1 MIRINLLGVAR
12 PVAAR
17 VAGPPPT
24 AAKQAIMFVGSL
36 VVALVI
42 VGAFYWIWN
51 NEVKRLTTERDEQK
65 REAERLAQIR
75 AEVQRYNQ
83 QRQQLEQR
91 INTIQMLQNTRVGP
105 ADFMTA
111 LGNTVNRVNE
121 LYLLAVNPEGGN
133 RIALRGQ
140 ANSVQAIA
148 NFITELKRSDRFQDV
163 QLRQYFQDDD
173 DSRRSF
179 KFNIDMVYKLPQ
191 APAPEKKPAAAPAG
205 PGARA
210 AM

>member
-12 PVAAR
+12 PRPVK

-42 VGAFYWIWN
+42 VGAFYLIWTA
-51 NEVKRLTTERDEQK
+51 EVTKLTKERDEQK
-65 REAERLAQIR
+65 REQERLAQIR
-75 AEVQRYNQ
+75 AEVQRLNQ
-83 QRQQLEQR
+83 QKQQLER
-91 INTIQMLQNTRVGP
+91 RKNTIQTLQNNRVGP

-111 LGNTVNRVNE
+111 LGNTVNRTNE
-121 LYLLAVNPEGGN
+121 LYLLSVNPEGE
-133 RIALRGQ
+133 RVALNGQ
-140 ANSVQAIA
+140 ANTVQAIA
-148 NFITELKRSDRFQDV
+148 NFITELKRSDRFKDV
-163 QLRQYFQDDD
+163 QLRRYFQDDQ

-179 KFNIDMVYKLPQ
+179 KFNIDIVYKLPQ
-191 APAPEKKPAAAPAG
+191 APAPEMKPAATPAA

>member
-12 PVAAR
+12 PGPVK

-42 VGAFYWIWN
+42 VGAFYLIWTA
-51 NEVKRLTTERDEQK
+51 EVTKLTKERDEQK
-65 REAERLAQIR
+65 REQERLAQIR
-75 AEVQRYNQ
+75 AEVQRLNQ
-83 QRQQLEQR
+83 QKQQLER
-91 INTIQMLQNTRVGP
+91 RKNTIQTLQNNRVGP

-111 LGNTVNRVNE
+111 LGNTVNRTNE
-121 LYLLAVNPEGGN
+121 LYLLSVNPEGE
-133 RIALRGQ
+133 RVALNGQ
-140 ANSVQAIA
+140 ANTVQAIA
-148 NFITELKRSDRFQDV
+148 NFITELKRSDRFKDV
-163 QLRQYFQDDD
+163 QLRRYFQDDQ

-179 KFNIDMVYKLPQ
+179 KFNIDIVYKLPQ
-191 APAPEKKPAAAPAG
+191 APAPEMKPAATPAA

>member
-1 MIRINLLGVAR
+1 MMRINLLGVAR

-17 VAGPPPT
+17 VSGPPPT
-24 AAKQAIMFVGSL
+24 AAKQAIIFVGSL
-36 VVALVI
+36 LVALII
-42 VGAFYWIWN
+42 VGAFYLMWSS
-51 NEVKRLTTERDEQK
+51 EVARLTKERDEQK

-83 QRQQLEQR
+83 QRQQLERR
-91 INTIQMLQNTRVGP
+91 INTIQMLQNNRVGP

-111 LGNTVNRVNE
+111 LGNTVNRVND
-121 LYLLAVNPEGGN
+121 LYLLAVNPSGD

-140 ANSVQAIA
+140 AATVQAIA
-148 NFITELKRSDRFQDV
+148 NFITELKRSDRFRDI
-163 QLRQYFQDDD
+163 QLRQYFQDDQ

-179 KFNIDMVYKLPQ
+179 KFNIDMVYRLPQ
-191 APAPEKKPAAAPAG
+191 VPAPENKPAG
-205 PGARA
+205 PPGAAGARA